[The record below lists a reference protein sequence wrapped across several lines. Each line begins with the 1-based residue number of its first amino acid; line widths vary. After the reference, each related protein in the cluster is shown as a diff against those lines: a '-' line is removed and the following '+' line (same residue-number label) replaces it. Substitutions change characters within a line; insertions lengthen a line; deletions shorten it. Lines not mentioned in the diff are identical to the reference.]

1 MRNQREMHIF
11 AAEMGKLRTAIFSFL
26 LLLPAVMQ
34 GQEVWREP
42 EKLNASRISA
52 RAPGRLMPRFGLPL
66 HTATV
71 EKPFGALNALSS
83 LEYGEL
89 IRYDNG
95 RWISEN
101 SDFPFPNWV
110 AWDPEPIC
118 PSAQRDRFSGTVP
131 ADRFLCDKVLW
142 DNVITQCYS
151 WAAEKPAGY
160 CTVVCGPVV
169 LSGEAGKGASAIPY
183 AFYAVVCKKSPGK
196 LGWKSV
202 AFLIPN
208 RPGLSG
214 GEFKYSQ
221 SVNLSEYQ
229 TGYDFFH
236 KLPESLEELIE
247 DMTVY
252 ELFCP
257 FHEEEENMDP
267 EMEFDA
273 SEMEAD
279 YLDDLREAAM

>member
-1 MRNQREMHIF
+1 
-11 AAEMGKLRTAIFSFL
+11 MGKLRTVIFSFL

-71 EKPFGALNALSS
+71 EKPLGALNALSG

-101 SDFPFPNWV
+101 SDSPLPNWV

-118 PSAQRDRFSGTVP
+118 PSAQRDKFSGTVP
-131 ADRFLCDKVLW
+131 AEKFLCGKDLW
-142 DNVITQCYS
+142 DDVVAQCYA
-151 WAAEKPAGY
+151 WAAEKPSGY
-160 CTVVCGPVV
+160 CTVVCGPIV
-169 LSGEAGKGASAIPY
+169 LPEEMKKGAAAVPY
-183 AFYAVVCKKSPGK
+183 AFFVVVCKKSPGK

-214 GEFKYSQ
+214 GAFKYSQ
-221 SVNLSEYQ
+221 SVNLTEFQ

-236 KLPESLEELIE
+236 KLPDSLEELVE

-257 FHEEEENMDP
+257 FHEGEENMDP